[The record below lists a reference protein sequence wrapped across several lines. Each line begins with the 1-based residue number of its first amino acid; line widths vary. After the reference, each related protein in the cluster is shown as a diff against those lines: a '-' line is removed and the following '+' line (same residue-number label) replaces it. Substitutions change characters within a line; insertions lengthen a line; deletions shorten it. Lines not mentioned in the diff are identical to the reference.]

1 MKKKVLI
8 TGISSK
14 LSIYFI
20 NFIKDDY
27 EINGITH
34 SKNFKNKSINKTF
47 FLDFEDKHLK
57 NEINSSDIIIH
68 FAWSRIS
75 KDNYQNKRL
84 TSFLID
90 HKNKTTRLYFI
101 SSASIHKNALSNY
114 ARQKYEVS
122 KIMNDYQCCNIIL
135 GIIED
140 DNDSQIRSISKL
152 LKLLPFQVYFKQN
165 IFNTYI
171 VDINSFC
178 LKFSDIIN
186 KEIYYKNIVIVDKIL
201 SNNELFKYVK
211 NKYKISDKVNLK
223 VGIHSINMVIMIL
236 KYFNSK
242 LGFFDKIL
250 TFISKDD
257 KWLEKLDR
265 Y

>member
-1 MKKKVLI
+1 MKKKLLI

-20 NFIKDDY
+20 NYIKDDY
-27 EINGITH
+27 EINGITN
-34 SKNFKNKSINKTF
+34 SKDFRNKSIDKIYL
-47 FLDFEDKHLK
+47 LDFEDKLLK
-57 NEINSSDIIIH
+57 QEINSSDIIIH
-68 FAWSRIS
+68 FAWTRIS

-84 TSFLID
+84 VSFLIN
-90 HKNKTTRLYFI
+90 HKNKATRLYFI
-101 SSASIHKNALSNY
+101 SSASIQKNALSNY

-122 KIMNDYQCCNIIL
+122 KIIDKYQCCNIIL
-135 GIIED
+135 GIVED
-140 DNDSQIRSISKL
+140 DNDSQIKSISKL

-165 IFNTYI
+165 VFNTYI

-178 LKFSDIIN
+178 LKFSNIIN
-186 KEIYYKNIVIVDKIL
+186 KEIYCKNIIIVDKIL

-211 NKYKISDKVNLK
+211 NKYRINDKVNLK
-223 VGIHSINMVIMIL
+223 VSIHFINIAIIIL
-236 KYFNSK
+236 KFFNSK

-250 TFISKDD
+250 TFVSKDD
-257 KWLEKLDR
+257 KWLKQLDR